1 MRSEC
6 GVNNIHLCVIST
18 LQADAG
24 DIIMWRL
31 FSWHILDPVGPNG
44 HYLSTTAYL
53 SILADLIYAFV
64 TTISK
69 SPDFCFQQDNTPCHQ
84 SLTISHWFPEHDS
97 SNGLHYHQT
106 PIQRSTIW
114 MWWNGRY
121 ASWMWSWQISSN
133 CVMLSHECRTKSLRN
148 ASVVLLNLCHQLIR
162 Y

>member
-44 HYLSTTAYL
+44 HYLSITAYL

-64 TTISK
+64 TTIYK
-69 SPDFCFQQDNTPCHQ
+69 SPDFCFQQDNTDM
-84 SLTISHWFPEHDS
+84 TVRM
-97 SNGLHYHQT
+97 G
-106 PIQRSTIW
+106 STITRPQSKGAPFGCGG
-114 MWWNGRY
+114 MGD
-121 ASWMWSWQISSN
+121 
-133 CVMLSHECRTKSLRN
+133 MLHGCEADK
-148 ASVVLLNLCHQLIR
+148 
-162 Y
+162 